1 MPTPILG
8 LTKPATGASSWG
20 ATLNANL
27 DLIDAALTGL
37 SDEAITMNDASAAA
51 TIGTGTA
58 NGTKLATTA
67 SHKLG
72 IWGATPVVRPSHA
85 DQDAAPALTQG
96 TLTDSSGGTASLT
109 LAAISDTPT
118 KNAVASLAARLAEIK
133 VDNLEMLTLV
143 NRLRADLVTI
153 GLIKGSA

>member
-1 MPTPILG
+1 MPTPNLG
-8 LTKPATGASSWG
+8 LTQPTTGAASWG
-20 ATLNANL
+20 ATLNTNF
-27 DLIDAALTGL
+27 DLIDAAMEGL
-37 SDEAITMNDASAAA
+37 ADDSIVMDDSGAAA
-51 TIGTGTA
+51 TIETGTA

-72 IWGATPVVRPSHA
+72 IWGATPVIRPAHA
-85 DQDAAPALTQG
+85 DQGAAPALTQG
-96 TLTDSSGGTASLT
+96 TLTDSSGGTPSLT

-133 VDNLEMLTLV
+133 TDNLAMRALL
-143 NRLRADLVTI
+143 NQIRADLVAI